1 MLLSAEARGE
11 CALRRRR
18 RKEAGN
24 LGVEHAPPQAVVTA
38 LGAARRPQPLRAFF
52 LREHL
57 QPLGLV
63 SEMGSFHRATVR
75 YLPPGLPA
83 ALGMLRIL
91 RFHSAREM
99 PMKFAS
105 VHLPTWEQV
114 PYEWCRAMSVVCSIE
129 KAVGATE
136 HGGLRSLIGGRR
148 RCGRWCAAYWALAP
162 ATLSRS

>member
-91 RFHSAREM
+91 RFHSARDM
-99 PMKFAS
+99 PMRFAS
-105 VHLPTWEQV
+105 VHLRICLRGSKCHTSGAELCQSYVASKKPLEQ
-114 PYEWCRAMSVVCSIE
+114 PNTEAC
-129 KAVGATE
+129 AV
-136 HGGLRSLIGGRR
+136 
-148 RCGRWCAAYWALAP
+148 
-162 ATLSRS
+162 